1 MDLKSELTGEA
12 PEASRPSV
20 TYSLL
25 LPPGWKR
32 FAVNDEAEK
41 VFVDSLKK
49 VFQPRGQAKD
59 YMYYRALTHGLFVDM
74 KKRRASSIYL
84 PVKAIDNALL
94 PASLVVLPAPIGG
107 AHQLD
112 DFRNRLMASH
122 ELEESLVNGL
132 AVWRWEE
139 RQPTLPDGDAGVGAL
154 TVHHLFEA
162 PKSTGRAPLMLS
174 ATLLVP
180 PGEEKSDLIGIVSD
194 LFDAIAGTFNWMRR
208 P

>member
-1 MDLKSELTGEA
+1 MDLKSELTGA
-12 PEASRPSV
+12 PPEATRPSV

-25 LPPGWKR
+25 FPPGWKR
-32 FAVNDEAEK
+32 FSVDDEAEK
-41 VFVDSLKK
+41 AFVDSLKK

-59 YMYYRALTHGLFVDM
+59 YMYYRALTHRLFMDM

-84 PVKAIDNALL
+84 PVKAIDGALL
-94 PASLVVLPAPIGG
+94 PASIVVLPAPIGG

-112 DFRNRLMASH
+112 DFRNRLTKRH
-122 ELEESLVNGL
+122 EFEESTMNGL

-139 RQPTLPDGDAGVGAL
+139 RQSTFPEGDVGVGAL

-174 ATLLVP
+174 ATLIVP
-180 PGEEKSDLIGIVSD
+180 PGEEKSELIGIVSD
-194 LFDAIAGTFNWMRR
+194 LFDAIAGTFNWVKTS
-208 P
+208 

>member
-1 MDLKSELTGEA
+1 MDLKSELKGATSGA
-12 PEASRPSV
+12 GRPSV

-25 LPPGWKR
+25 FPPGWKR
-32 FAVNDEAEK
+32 FAVDDDAEK
-41 VFVDSLKK
+41 TFVASLKQ
-49 VFQPRGQAKD
+49 VFQPRGLAKD
-59 YMYYRALTHGLFVDM
+59 YMYYRALTHRMFMDM

-84 PVKAIDNALL
+84 PVKPIDGTLL
-94 PASLVVLPAPIGG
+94 PASMVVLPAPLGG

-112 DFRNRLMASH
+112 DFRARLMKRF
-122 ELEESLVNGL
+122 ELEERTENEL
-132 AVWRWEE
+132 AIWRWEE
-139 RQPTLPDGDAGVGAL
+139 RQTTFPEGDVGVGAL

-180 PGEEKSDLIGIVSD
+180 TGEEKSDLIGIVSE
-194 LFDAIAGTFNWMRR
+194 LFDAIAGTFNWVRK